1 MNKTTLSATK
11 IKCLQSCSWMYWA
24 KYKLKLPEKNN
35 LGAQLGSIA
44 HTVFEC
50 LGNPRHK
57 KHYDKCIKSG
67 NIYKCE
73 PIRILI
79 KKYFKKT
86 GISSKDDAVKLNSMI
101 MSGLTYDFFGK
112 ENGRPS
118 ESYSELEFELNV
130 EDEGKNYKV
139 KGFIDKLFLYK
150 KKTTAL
156 IRDFKTSK
164 KAFEGKDAEDNLQ
177 DQIYSLAVK
186 KLYPEFLK
194 IKVEFPFLQL
204 MPSKGSEAI
213 VKMENHSNSEMDGFE
228 YFLTEIQKIVDSFE
242 EKDAVKDMAYY
253 KEYPSDK
260 SFSGRLLCGFDDY
273 KGHLKK
279 DGSPR
284 WGCPFKW
291 GFEYYCVRDKDNNIK
306 STYFLDEY
314 DKISYDE
321 ENGDKIFIEKYKG
334 CPAWNKK

>member
-1 MNKTTLSATK
+1 MNKNTLSATK
-11 IKCLQSCSWMYWA
+11 IKCLQGCSWMYWA
-24 KYKLKLPEKNN
+24 KYNLKLPEKNN

-44 HTVFEC
+44 HIIFEC

-57 KHYDKCIKSG
+57 KHYLKCVKTK

-73 PIRILI
+73 PIRLLV
-79 KKYFKKT
+79 KKHFLKMN
-86 GISSKDDAVKLNSMI
+86 ISSKDEALKLNSMVLC
-101 MSGLTYDFFGK
+101 GLNYDFFGK
-112 ENGRPS
+112 LEGKPTL
-118 ESYSELEFELNV
+118 SYSELEFELDI
-130 EDEGKNYKV
+130 DENDKSYKV

-164 KAFEGKDAEDNLQ
+164 KTFEGKDLVDNLQ

-194 IKVEFPFLQL
+194 IKVEFPFLQI
-204 MPSKGSEAI
+204 MATKGDEAVI
-213 VKMENHSNSEMDGFE
+213 KMEKLSEEDLDSFE
-228 YFLTEIQKIVDSFE
+228 YFLTEIQKIIDSFSE
-242 EKDAVKDMAYY
+242 EYALKDMAYY
-253 KEYPSDK
+253 KDFPSDK

-273 KGHLKK
+273 QGHLKK

-291 GFEYYCVRDKDNNIK
+291 GFEYYSVKDKNGKIK
-306 STYFLDEY
+306 STYFLDEF

-321 ENGDKIFIEKYKG
+321 ENGDKIFIEKYEG